1 MTGEIRQNPTLA
13 RLENKPPKRRMSK
26 ARLKIGKVETLRKM
40 KMTMRASPEKRTKL
54 PEKQNGRTALKRN
67 EKKQA
72 SKLKGIIG

>member
-40 KMTMRASPEKRTKL
+40 KMMMASPEKRTKL